1 MYSAQILLQPR
12 FHKYFWY
19 KLRLIFFQVRKEIEK
34 IFNIFFWNNL
44 RRKGSVMKKEHKRH
58 IEDNRPENDTSV
70 MEQEKVFILSKTD
83 TKRNLDQTIRSPERY
98 VSWYHYN
105 TKNIDKYL
113 TLCPHCKKPT
123 LSAFNRAV
131 IDSAIDYL
139 NGKRMFR
146 QYSTGKGNGFSSII
160 FLFVIGT
167 VIYFLLNYL

>member
-1 MYSAQILLQPR
+1 MRKKQQGHTKDNQP
-12 FHKYFWY
+12 
-19 KLRLIFFQVRKEIEK
+19 V
-34 IFNIFFWNNL
+34 
-44 RRKGSVMKKEHKRH
+44 
-58 IEDNRPENDTSV
+58 DDTS
-70 MEQEKVFILSKTD
+70 MLKEEKVLILSKID
-83 TKRNLDQTIRSPERY
+83 AKRNIDQTIRSPDQY

-146 QYSTGKGNGFSSII
+146 QYSTGKGNAFSPII
-160 FLFVIGT
+160 FLFIFGA
-167 VIYFLLNYL
+167 VIYFFLNYI

>member
-1 MYSAQILLQPR
+1 
-12 FHKYFWY
+12 
-19 KLRLIFFQVRKEIEK
+19 
-34 IFNIFFWNNL
+34 
-44 RRKGSVMKKEHKRH
+44 MKKKQQKHAEN
-58 IEDNRPENDTSV
+58 IRPENDTSLI
-70 MEQEKVFILSKTD
+70 EEEKVLTLTKTAA
-83 TKRNLDQTIRSPERY
+83 KRNLDQTIRSPDQY
-98 VSWYHYN
+98 VSWYHHN

-146 QYSTGKGNGFSSII
+146 QYSTGKGNAFSPII

-167 VIYFLLNYL
+167 VIYFLLNYI